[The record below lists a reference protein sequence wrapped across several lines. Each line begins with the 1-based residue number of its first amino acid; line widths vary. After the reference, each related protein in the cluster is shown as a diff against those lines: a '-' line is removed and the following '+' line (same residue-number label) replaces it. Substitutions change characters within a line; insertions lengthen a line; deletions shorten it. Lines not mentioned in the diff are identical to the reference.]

1 MPETN
6 DFATQLNELSEKEN
20 PTPNEIDAFIKGLA
34 ESTASLDGFDISDL
48 EKLTVLV
55 NGLPDNSPYKEKIN
69 NRIEQRI
76 MEFAMQ
82 EPSFSL
88 LARHNELSA
97 KGDDITPA
105 ERSEKRI
112 LEAAAVAIISDSSDN
127 ISPSNAVALSD
138 YLKIAENVPSLP
150 DNLKEKFTQI
160 GTNID
165 KALKEFDDINDLQ
178 RFAGM
183 NPDEMDANEEAWSQK
198 AEELLGKV
206 EATEELKIFSHLAV
220 QHLKDKK
227 PQDDAQAVLIREIS
241 DIKEQYNETLK
252 TEIISQGANH
262 KFQAETGLS
271 DEEFANLQLLG
282 NEAVQEA
289 YNKFKAET
297 GLSDEEIADLQLSG
311 DKGLL
316 KDEDQKK
323 KYQQFLETRD
333 EFISEYLDDEKKKDD
348 YLKLLKTRNEYIE
361 NYIGVDINK
370 AIDDLTLNEVSAG
383 DTTKRRKLQDIL
395 QKIKD
400 DPNAPLSDE
409 EKQLYSEYTKRHDA
423 LIDTA
428 TEATKVAFVRQVEN
442 LACRTAK
449 ITGAK
454 DITKATKNYLKDF
467 AAKHPKVWMY
477 SKCIAVG
484 GAKAALA
491 WGIAAV
497 AGANGLAAYSA
508 YNTFQTYR
516 KTYKQFQEKT
526 GQTGFKNFMEYLKKP
541 ENTDTKINLIRSLA
555 TTGVAVGFAVAGNVT
570 GLSALPI
577 YKQATNAVINVGSN
591 IAKAANAFKN
601 KAQKNK
607 KGIII
612 TSAVIAGG
620 TVLGLVATCLPDSI
634 KEKVSDWANGL
645 WGNGDNT
652 PEPEVPAN
660 TSDEHFDAAEAQKGI
675 EEAGKIDP
683 ELTKEIDP
691 LRQSFNS
698 THAAN
703 AGNNHDIGADE
714 ANGSSEPASSEGSAT
729 SDGNGDN
736 SEGQPEETAKEEPK
750 EDIRYSFEQRSG
762 GIFSHHKDT
771 LDADAKGEFTGGTM
785 KVTPRLEGETDSEY
799 NDRLIREANGNIK
812 QNSELSSEE
821 YHGKITITKNNGS
834 EIRVK
839 QEVDYSH
846 KGHLEEVRRKVEI
859 RDSDS
864 EKIDTYKS
872 TTKVYRDDDGHIEH
886 TSVKYHSH
894 QVESETVGEAGG
906 KADKL
911 LREATVRGEDGVY
924 RTGQLYKDGATGDKV
939 LRVTDE
945 NGTKDYAV
953 EGVGSKKIMKAFVE
967 SRGNLG
973 NNR

>member
-112 LEAAAVAIISDSSDN
+112 LEAAAVAIIYDSSDN

-150 DNLKEKFTQI
+150 DDLKEKFTQI

-198 AEELLGKV
+198 AEELLGKI

-227 PQDDAQAVLIREIS
+227 PQDDAQAVLIREIG

-454 DITKATKNYLKDF
+454 DITKSTKSFLQDF
-467 AAKHPKVWMY
+467 AQKHPKTWMY
-477 SKCIAVG
+477 GKCIALG
-484 GAKAALA
+484 GAKAAIG
-491 WGIAAV
+491 WGIGAI
-497 AGANGLAAYSA
+497 AGANGLAVYSA
-508 YNTFQTYR
+508 YNTYQAYR
-516 KTYKQFQEKT
+516 KAYKQFQEKT
-526 GQTGFKNFMEYLKKP
+526 GQTGFKNFVEYLKKP
-541 ENTDTKINLIRSLA
+541 ENSDTKINLIRSLA

-570 GLSALPI
+570 GLSALPV
-577 YKQATNAVINVGSN
+577 YKQATNAVVNMGAN
-591 IAKAANAFKN
+591 IAKAFNHVKDLKN
-601 KAQKNK
+601 KHPK
-607 KGIII
+607 KFWTAVAALGATTAI
-612 TSAVIAGG
+612 TAISF
-620 TVLGLVATCLPDSI
+620 LPDSV
-634 KEKVSDWANGL
+634 KEKVSDWAHGILDN
-645 WGNGDNT
+645 DNT
-652 PEPEVPAN
+652 PDPMPEPEVPAN
-660 TSDEHFDAAEAQKGI
+660 T
-675 EEAGKIDP
+675 
-683 ELTKEIDP
+683 
-691 LRQSFNS
+691 
-698 THAAN
+698 
-703 AGNNHDIGADE
+703 
-714 ANGSSEPASSEGSAT
+714 
-729 SDGNGDN
+729 
-736 SEGQPEETAKEEPK
+736 
-750 EDIRYSFEQRSG
+750 
-762 GIFSHHKDT
+762 
-771 LDADAKGEFTGGTM
+771 
-785 KVTPRLEGETDSEY
+785 
-799 NDRLIREANGNIK
+799 
-812 QNSELSSEE
+812 
-821 YHGKITITKNNGS
+821 
-834 EIRVK
+834 
-839 QEVDYSH
+839 
-846 KGHLEEVRRKVEI
+846 
-859 RDSDS
+859 
-864 EKIDTYKS
+864 
-872 TTKVYRDDDGHIEH
+872 
-886 TSVKYHSH
+886 
-894 QVESETVGEAGG
+894 
-906 KADKL
+906 
-911 LREATVRGEDGVY
+911 
-924 RTGQLYKDGATGDKV
+924 
-939 LRVTDE
+939 
-945 NGTKDYAV
+945 
-953 EGVGSKKIMKAFVE
+953 
-967 SRGNLG
+967 
-973 NNR
+973 